1 VKQMKTKLMVL
12 TLVVAISVVFLGFAQ
27 SSYAQQ
33 NTPLVK
39 QKMQQQKSSVF
50 REMMERRLKDSPAVK
65 MREFIESLNLS
76 EEQKTEINKTL
87 LDFQKDA
94 VELRNSIQI
103 GELEVKA
110 LLLEPQTELVK
121 IRAKL
126 QEIADLQIELKM
138 KRIEEYLAVKSILT
152 SEQQAKLPLGVPS
165 QIFVLEKF
173 GTGRMMNSFCW

>member
-1 VKQMKTKLMVL
+1 MKTKLMVL

-33 NTPLVK
+33 NKPLVK

-50 REMMERRLKDSPAVK
+50 REMMERRLKDSPVVK

-87 LDFQKDA
+87 LDFQKDT

-103 GELEVKA
+103 RELEVKA

-126 QEIADLQIELKM
+126 QEITDLQIELKV
-138 KRIEEYLAVKSILT
+138 KTIEKYLEVKDLLT
-152 SEQQAKLPLGVPS
+152 PEQQEKLPLGIPS
-165 QIFVLEKF
+165 QIFALEKF
-173 GTGRMMNSFCW
+173 STGRMMNSFCW

>member
-1 VKQMKTKLMVL
+1 MKTKLMVL

-76 EEQKTEINKTL
+76 EEQKN
-87 LDFQKDA
+87 
-94 VELRNSIQI
+94 
-103 GELEVKA
+103 
-110 LLLEPQTELVK
+110 
-121 IRAKL
+121 
-126 QEIADLQIELKM
+126 
-138 KRIEEYLAVKSILT
+138 
-152 SEQQAKLPLGVPS
+152 
-165 QIFVLEKF
+165 
-173 GTGRMMNSFCW
+173 

>member
-1 VKQMKTKLMVL
+1 MKTKLMVL

-33 NTPLVK
+33 NAPLVK

-65 MREFIESLNLS
+65 MGEFIESLNLS

-87 LDFQKDA
+87 LDFQKDT

-103 GELEVKA
+103 KKLEVKA

-126 QEIADLQIELKM
+126 QEIADLQVELKV
-138 KRIEEYLAVKSILT
+138 KTIEKYLEVKDLLT
-152 SEQQAKLPLGVPS
+152 PEQQEKLPLAVPS
-165 QIFVLEKF
+165 QIFALEKF

>member
-1 VKQMKTKLMVL
+1 MKTKLMVI

-33 NTPLVK
+33 NKPIVK
-39 QKMQQQKSSVF
+39 QKIQQQKSSAF

-87 LDFQKDA
+87 LDFQKDT

-103 GELEVKA
+103 RELEVKA

-121 IRAKL
+121 VRAKL
-126 QEIADLQIELKM
+126 QEIADLQIELKV
-138 KRIEEYLAVKSILT
+138 KKVEKYLEVKDLLT
-152 SEQQAKLPLGVPS
+152 PEQKEKLPLGIPS
-165 QIFVLEKF
+165 QIFTLEKF
-173 GTGRMMNSFCW
+173 ATGRMMNSFCW